1 MPSNKNLKQLLNN
14 ALNLN
19 ERLMLHELIKYTDN
33 NDTIVSSLQGE
44 IVNGVTLVRD
54 TDTIKI
60 QLNKENESVV
70 QSPDYGIELWETL
83 DLSNLPTNFADS
95 TELLVTFLV
104 QADEKNVANWTTAF
118 TDNPTMSTD
127 TTMYS
132 MVRFKLH
139 EDTVNGTVVLTTKYS
154 TSSVNAVE
162 LTIENYAYWNNTEPT
177 TAIMRLT
184 PIVFNGSA
192 VQEGTGI
199 SISRNN
205 ISTYVESIKR
215 KL

>member
-1 MPSNKNLKQLLNN
+1 MPSNTNLKQLQNN

-19 ERLMLHELIKYTDN
+19 ERLMLQEIVKYTDN
-33 NDTIVSSLQGE
+33 NDSVISSLQGE
-44 IVNGVTLVRD
+44 IINDVALVRD
-54 TDTIKI
+54 TDSVSI
-60 QLNKENESVV
+60 QLKKENETTV

-104 QADEKNVANWTTAF
+104 QADEKNVTNWATAF
-118 TDNPTMSTD
+118 TDNPTMSAD
-127 TTMYS
+127 TTMYP

-139 EDTVNGTVVLTTKYS
+139 EDTVNGTVVLATKYS